1 MEGEL
6 LLPLYLYRF
15 IRLDFVTINLV
26 VILDYTIIILGG
38 KVGCEVRAAYY
49 CQLISVNRLNDVG
62 IGFTT
67 FKNCN
72 IGAIHMLE
80 GVLRFTIN
88 VDCSTPFLAF
98 QG

>member
-1 MEGEL
+1 MWDKE
-6 LLPLYLYRF
+6 
-15 IRLDFVTINLV
+15 D
-26 VILDYTIIILGG
+26 VISEKGG
-38 KVGCEVRAAYY
+38 KVGCEVRVAYY

-72 IGAIHMLE
+72 IGAIQMLE

>member
-1 MEGEL
+1 MWDKE
-6 LLPLYLYRF
+6 
-15 IRLDFVTINLV
+15 D
-26 VILDYTIIILGG
+26 VISEKGG
-38 KVGCEVRAAYY
+38 KVGCEVRVAYY

-88 VDCSTPFLAF
+88 VDFGTPFLALKKEKN
-98 QG
+98 QLKGNEIW